1 MKDHSRKTTDLYD
14 PGVTSR
20 DHTLE
25 GKAASTERRIA
36 RDAAKAAMKW
46 LPLGTSP
53 DDEVAA
59 NERFKIAKLLVEA
72 HAAANDA

>member
-1 MKDHSRKTTDLYD
+1 MK
-14 PGVTSR
+14 P
-20 DHTLE
+20 
-25 GKAASTERRIA
+25 
-36 RDAAKAAMKW
+36 

-72 HAAANDA
+72 HAAANEHSAAAKVGASQRPPQQVIYHKVDCHRLRKNHDLS